1 MRFKPS
7 HAAHPVGCRGIA
19 AACVALFSR
28 RQRYRCGQE
37 DALTPEQILQLP
49 PEIRELRSFAPP
61 GQIKAIVEATNLRQK
76 EESPALLQLSEP
88 DGAPVT
94 EAELTPQPYARATPE
109 DYQVMDE
116 MLIGPPPTLP
126 PVPGGL
132 TDAERYLLDTHGYVR
147 ALTFC

>member
-1 MRFKPS
+1 MPSTCKPP
-7 HAAHPVGCRGIA
+7 AIIGGIW
-19 AACVALFSR
+19 VAFFSR
-28 RQRYRCGQE
+28 RQRYRCWQE

-49 PEIRELRSFAPP
+49 PEIRELRAFAPP
-61 GQIKAIVEATNLRQK
+61 GQVKSIVEATNLRQK
-76 EESPALLQLSEP
+76 ESPALLQLSEP

-132 TDAERYLLDTHGYVR
+132 TDAERYLFDTHGYVS
-147 ALTFC
+147 LTLFA

>member
-1 MRFKPS
+1 M
-7 HAAHPVGCRGIA
+7 
-19 AACVALFSR
+19 
-28 RQRYRCGQE
+28 
-37 DALTPEQILQLP
+37 
-49 PEIRELRSFAPP
+49 
-61 GQIKAIVEATNLRQK
+61 
-76 EESPALLQLSEP
+76 LQLSEP

-132 TDAERYLLDTHGYVR
+132 TDAERYLFDTHGYVSLTLLLDHILYILSRHPAHSERHDAAAVASVGGAGGRR
-147 ALTFC
+147 AAALPSRRRGVHGCDIT

>member
-1 MRFKPS
+1 M
-7 HAAHPVGCRGIA
+7 
-19 AACVALFSR
+19 
-28 RQRYRCGQE
+28 
-37 DALTPEQILQLP
+37 P
-49 PEIRELRSFAPP
+49 PEIRELRAFAPP

-76 EESPALLQLSEP
+76 ESPALLQLSEP

-132 TDAERYLLDTHGYVR
+132 TDAERYLLDTHGYVS
-147 ALTFC
+147 LTPFA